1 MAVLS
6 HTEEQLERVRVL
18 SIEGHSIGRIATE
31 LGLTAAT
38 VNSMRAKLRARRKLA
53 RMKVGRPMTTPI
65 LPDGYVTESDKP
77 LVCVDK
83 HGVDPLLE
91 RLRLAY
97 CG

>member
-1 MAVLS
+1 MAVIL
-6 HTEEQLERVRVL
+6 HTEEQLESVRVL
-18 SIEGHSIGRIATE
+18 SIEGHSIPVIAAK
-31 LGLTAAT
+31 LGLTDAT

-53 RMKVGRPMTTPI
+53 RMKVGRPLTKPVR
-65 LPDGYVTESDKP
+65 PDGYVTESDKP

-83 HGVDPLLE
+83 RGVDPLLE